1 MQTDTASI
9 TLSEREL
16 VDLTGYRQPS
26 KQLAELLRMGFWR
39 ARRSVLG
46 DVVLERAHYD
56 AVCRGVEA
64 APAAAKRRPQLRLA

>member
-26 KQLAELLRMGFWR
+26 KQLAELLRRGFWR
-39 ARRSVLG
+39 AYRNRLG
-46 DVVLERAHYD
+46 DVILERSHFQ
-56 AVCRGVEA
+56 AVTRGES
-64 APAAAKRRPQLRLA
+64 APAAPRRPQLRAA